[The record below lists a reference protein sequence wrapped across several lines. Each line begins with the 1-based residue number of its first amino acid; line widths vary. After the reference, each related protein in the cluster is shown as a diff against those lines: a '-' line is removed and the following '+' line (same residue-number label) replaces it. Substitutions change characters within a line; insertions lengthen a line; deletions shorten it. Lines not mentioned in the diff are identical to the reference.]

1 MASSSLPA
9 ILSTKPTLSP
19 ESMSISTQT
28 IDPTICT
35 NNHVQFRL
43 PKVGVLDAGST
54 ITLAVTRSGAADHL
68 FFPIATGI
76 HSMIEKATLSIG
88 GNEIASSPDHG
99 HDTQPSPSI
108 YEPIKELEGITLLF
122 LCFYRFQFARRTLVW
137 GSS

>member
-19 ESMSISTQT
+19 ESMTISTQT

-35 NNHVQFRL
+35 DSHAQFRL

-54 ITLAVTRSGAADHL
+54 ITLAVTRSGAADDL

-76 HSMIEKATLSIG
+76 HSSSKQADANAYSHIAFTSKPK
-88 GNEIASSPDHG
+88 EIM
-99 HDTQPSPSI
+99 TRLPSKRI
-108 YEPIKELEGITLLF
+108 
-122 LCFYRFQFARRTLVW
+122 ARTRARTIA
-137 GSS
+137 